1 MSLSIILA
9 QISQSQIPL
18 SIDFR
23 SSLDMF
29 SSYLGPPGDAA
40 LIYAATPIDKLLLG
54 SLRGPIVCFLQ
65 FGFEH
70 IYHTL

>member
-29 SSYLGPPGDAA
+29 SSYLVPPGDAA
-40 LIYAATPIDKLLLG
+40 LICAATPIDKLLLE
-54 SLRGPIVCFLQ
+54 SL
-65 FGFEH
+65 
-70 IYHTL
+70 